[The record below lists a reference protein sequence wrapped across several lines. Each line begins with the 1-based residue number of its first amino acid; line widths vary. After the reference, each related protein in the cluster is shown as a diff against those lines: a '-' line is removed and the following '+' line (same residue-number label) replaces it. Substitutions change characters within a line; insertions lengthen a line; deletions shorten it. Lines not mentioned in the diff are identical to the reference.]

1 MQFYTM
7 VTNRLYLFVC
17 VFFVGT
23 VYGQQIKPIFP
34 VPSAKQ
40 LAWQDLEYYGFIH
53 FNMNT
58 FTNVEWGE
66 GKEDPQLFNPT
77 QLDCNQWARIARA
90 AGMKGL
96 ILTAKHHDGFSLY
109 PSKYTSHS
117 VVKSPWKNG
126 QGDVV
131 RELANAC
138 KKYGLKLG
146 IYLSPWDRFH
156 PAYGTDTYNQVYANM
171 QKELLTQYGPIFE
184 FWYDGANGEGPNG
197 KKQVYDWP
205 LFHSMVNK
213 YQPQAVQ
220 FSDSGPDIRW
230 VGNERGYA
238 YETTWSPLNRDE
250 IYPGYP
256 KFDDYRNGQENGKH
270 WVAAEVDVSIRPG
283 WYYHPE
289 QDNKVKS
296 PDSLMKIYVASVG
309 RNANLLLNIPVDT
322 RGLIHPNDSA
332 SMMGFKQLRDQ
343 NLVNLI
349 KPSDQIF
356 ASSSMKEHT
365 INLVRDVNKKSFWAA
380 GAQDLHPL
388 LTFSPQIPLLL
399 NAIILQEPISLGQR
413 VKRFSVLLTDEK
425 GQVEEV
431 YGYTIGNKRIL
442 PFKERKIKS
451 IQVKFL
457 DARGQILI
465 SNFEVL
471 RLTSQRNEP
480 LYH

>member
-1 MQFYTM
+1 M
-7 VTNRLYLFVC
+7 VTKRILLLVFMLFADRLY
-17 VFFVGT
+17 
-23 VYGQQIKPIFP
+23 GQKIKPVYPI
-34 VPSAKQ
+34 PSPKQ
-40 LAWQDLEYYGFIH
+40 LAWQELEYYGFIH

-66 GKEDPQLFNPT
+66 GKEDPKLFNPT

-126 QGDVV
+126 KGDVV
-131 RELANAC
+131 RELADAC
-138 KKYGLKLG
+138 KRHGLKLG

-156 PAYGTDTYNQVYANM
+156 PDYGTDSYNQVYANM

-205 LFHSMVNK
+205 LFHSMVTT

-238 YETTWSPLNRDE
+238 YETMWSPLNRDE

-256 KFDDYRNGQENGKH
+256 KFDDYRQGQENGKH
-270 WVAAEVDVSIRPG
+270 WVAPEVDVSIRPG

-289 QDNKVKS
+289 QDDKVKS

-332 SMMGFKQLRDQ
+332 SMIGFKLLRDRS
-343 NLVNLI
+343 LINLI
-349 KPSDQIF
+349 KSSDEIM
-356 ASSSMKEHT
+356 ASSRVDGHPISFVH
-365 INLVRDVNKKSFWAA
+365 DVNKRSFWAA
-380 GAQDLHPL
+380 DAKDVMPTI
-388 LTFSPQIPLLL
+388 TFTPQNSVNL
-399 NAIILQEPISLGQR
+399 NAIVLQEPISLGQR
-413 VKRFSVLLTDEK
+413 VKRFSVKLTDDA
-425 GQVEEV
+425 GRVEEIN
-431 YGYTIGNKRIL
+431 GYTIGNKRIL
-442 PFKERKIKS
+442 SFRERKIKS

-457 DARGQILI
+457 DARGQVLI

-471 RLTSQRNEP
+471 RIISQRNEP
-480 LYH
+480 LYQ